1 MMPKLRNTPK
11 MKRPRPHLANC
22 APSFMARLLDA
33 QSLNFFDVA
42 RLPALIDCRFGRT
55 VEAQDREITFP
66 RYRRQPVTRF
76 SIRCFRSEIKI
87 NRAIGVL
94 CWLITRA
101 ERRERL
107 TVGKTRCVFGLVQ
120 CDRPKVGGGD
130 VGRQF

>member
-55 VEAQDREITFP
+55 VETQDGEVAFA
-66 RYRRQPVTRF
+66 RYGRQPVTRL
-76 SIRCFRSEIKI
+76 SVCRFRSEIKI
-87 NRAIGVL
+87 SRAIGVL
-94 CWLITRA
+94 CWLIAGA

-107 TVGKTRCVFGLVQ
+107 TVGKTRCV
-120 CDRPKVGGGD
+120 
-130 VGRQF
+130 